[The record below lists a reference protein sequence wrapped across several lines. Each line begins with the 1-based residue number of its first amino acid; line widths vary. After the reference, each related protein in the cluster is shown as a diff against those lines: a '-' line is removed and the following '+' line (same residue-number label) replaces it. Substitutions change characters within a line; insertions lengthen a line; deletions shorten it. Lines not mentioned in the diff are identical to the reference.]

1 MMNMSF
7 DPFGDFDRLTS
18 QLAAQST
25 RLMPVDLFR
34 EGDRYVL
41 AADMPGIDPG
51 SVDVDL
57 DGHMLTIRA
66 ERTPASH
73 EGAKWLAR
81 ERPYGSYVRQ
91 FSLGDGIDTEGISA
105 HYDNGVLS
113 VVIPVSERAKPRKI
127 DILNSKSEQT
137 SISA

>member
-1 MMNMSF
+1 MMNMS
-7 DPFGDFDRLTS
+7 DPFGDFDRLTT
-18 QLAAQST
+18 QLTSRSFA
-25 RLMPVDLFR
+25 RLMPVDMFR

-41 AADMPGIDPG
+41 AADLPGIDPG

-57 DGHMLTIRA
+57 DGHVLTIRA

-73 EGAKWLAR
+73 EGAKWLSR

-91 FSLGDGIDTEGISA
+91 FSLGDGIDTDGISA
-105 HYDNGVLS
+105 TYDNGVLS

-127 DILNSKSEQT
+127 DILGRKTEQA

>member
-1 MMNMSF
+1 MMNTSF

-18 QLAAQST
+18 QLASRST

-41 AADMPGIDPG
+41 AADLPGIDPG

-57 DGHMLTIRA
+57 DGQVLTIRA
-66 ERTPASH
+66 ERTAASH
-73 EGAKWLAR
+73 EHAKWLAR

-91 FSLGDGIDTEGISA
+91 FSLGEGIDTEGISA

-127 DILNSKSEQT
+127 DILNGKSEQT

>member
-1 MMNMSF
+1 MMNMF
-7 DPFGDFDRLTS
+7 DPFGDFDRLAS
-18 QLAAQST
+18 QLSTRST
-25 RLMPVDLFR
+25 RLMPVDLYR

-51 SVDVDL
+51 SVDIDL
-57 DGHMLTIRA
+57 DGHVLTIRA

-73 EGAKWLAR
+73 DDAKWLAR

-127 DILNSKSEQT
+127 DILGGKTEPQ